1 MSLSLP
7 ENVAVLGDPH
17 LGRKF
22 KTGVPLHRMGDREET
37 VWAQF
42 EDTLKGN
49 FSDKADIH
57 VNMGDLFD
65 KFVVAP
71 EVVLEAA
78 RIYKEAACLL
88 EGVIFVILE
97 GNHDVSKDSARRS
110 SFDIFAELVAGVDNI
125 MVVRKAPLVLEGQF
139 GFVPY
144 HPFKPTVELVAE
156 LPDGLEAVFGHWD
169 IQDWGGDNVIPTQL
183 LAEKQIPLAISGH
196 DHLARTERRH
206 GVDIIV
212 TGSMQPYTHAEDPTG
227 QFYRTVTLEELEG
240 LDTSDLNL
248 RILLKEGE
256 SLPEDV
262 DCLSITAKRVT
273 DPDEKIEVDTSEFES
288 LDLADMLSIALD
300 GLSCREELLMK
311 FKEGEEQ

>member
-1 MSLSLP
+1 MLP
-7 ENVAVLGDPH
+7 SNVAVLGDPH

-22 KTGVPLHRMGDREET
+22 KTGVPLHRMGDREKQ

-42 EDTLKGN
+42 EEEL
-49 FSDKADIH
+49 FSHDAYIH

-71 EVVLEAA
+71 EVVLRAA
-78 RIYKEAACLL
+78 EIYARAAAEKGTL
-88 EGVIFVILE
+88 FVILE
-97 GNHDVSKDSARRS
+97 GNHDVSRDSARKS
-110 SFDIFAELVAGVDNI
+110 SFDLFAELVADIDNI
-125 MVVRKAPLVLEGQF
+125 MVVRERAATFDGF

-144 HPFKPTVELVAE
+144 HPFKPTAELVAE

-206 GVDIIV
+206 GVNIIV
-212 TGSMQPYTHAEDPTG
+212 TGSMQPYTHAEDNTG
-227 QFYRTVTLEELEG
+227 EFYQTVSLAELEG
-240 LDTSDLNL
+240 MDVQDKNI
-248 RILLKEGE
+248 RVLLKEGE
-256 SLPEDV
+256 TLPDDI
-262 DCLSITAKRVT
+262 DCLSIIAKRVT
-273 DPDEKIEVDTSEFES
+273 DPDEKIEVDTSEFEG
-288 LDLADMLSIALD
+288 LDLADMLSVALD
-300 GLSCREELLMK
+300 GLSCREELLEK